1 MSPDALAPPAL
12 VCASPVTAD
21 ATMSPLKSDRVV
33 TCDVAPAF
41 ACAPLVAVTLVVTEL
56 ALTMEP
62 SVGYEKAPSK
72 ATASAGASS
81 SRVPTLGCPGMITLI
96 AHARAIRI
104 VGTERPLVRV
114 LRIGGDFLRDGPHL
128 VRESLVMGR
137 ARQQRLDPAV
147 GAVVVGHVVVEEQLP
162 EQEAAADVGERA
174 EGENAVR
181 RLDESRDLGVLVDD
195 LLDDRA
201 DRLVDQR
208 DPELVV
214 FGHRA
219 NYGCFPRARQAI

>member
-41 ACAPLVAVTLVVTEL
+41 ACTPLVAVTLVVTEL

-62 SVGYEKAPSK
+62 SAGYENAPSK

-96 AHARAIRI
+96 AHARAI
-104 VGTERPLVRV
+104 EP
-114 LRIGGDFLRDGPHL
+114 
-128 VRESLVMGR
+128 
-137 ARQQRLDPAV
+137 
-147 GAVVVGHVVVEEQLP
+147 
-162 EQEAAADVGERA
+162 
-174 EGENAVR
+174 
-181 RLDESRDLGVLVDD
+181 
-195 LLDDRA
+195 A
-201 DRLVDQR
+201 DRSAEPADA
-208 DPELVV
+208 P
-214 FGHRA
+214 
-219 NYGCFPRARQAI
+219 